1 MKQYKFRV
9 CTVNEEGES
18 DPCTM
23 KGFITAKD
31 PLVSLG
37 HQLILKLLIGIR
49 SLLILNGRDHLMMVD
64 PKLLAT
70 LLKRRTSLVIGPEL
84 MRFLDLSSNALCQI
98 LLRVKL
104 MSSE

>member
-23 KGFITAKD
+23 KNFITAKN

-37 HQLILKLLIGIR
+37 HQLILKLLIGTR
-49 SLLILNGRDHLMMVD
+49 SLLILNGRDHLMIVD
-64 PKLLAT
+64 LKLLAT
-70 LLKRRTSLVIGPEL
+70 LLKKKRTSLETGPEL
-84 MRFLDLSSNALCQI
+84 MRLLDPSSSALC
-98 LLRVKL
+98 
-104 MSSE
+104 